1 MRNAKLIGLTVAMLA
16 IPASVSAQG
25 MPFMSGGLSV
35 FGGLAMP
42 MGDFA
47 DDEGSDAGLATMG
60 FALGADAH
68 LPLGSSAFGW
78 VTSVSI
84 NSLGFD
90 SEDAFGEDADFG
102 RYWLVPI
109 TTGVSYPIA
118 MGPGMSLSPMAQ
130 IGLNIAYGPNGEDGD
145 IEYETETSF
154 SLAFSAGADFM
165 FSQNLGATIR
175 YMNGGGPEREI
186 DAGDAGEGEFETS
199 MTWLQL
205 GVVYRMR

>member
-1 MRNAKLIGLTVAMLA
+1 MRSVKLIGLTVAFLA

-25 MPFMSGGLSV
+25 MPFVNGGLDF
-35 FGGLAMP
+35 FGGLGMP

-47 DDEGSDAGLATMG
+47 DDEGTDAGLATMG
-60 FALGADAH
+60 FVVGADAR
-68 LPLGSSAFGW
+68 LPLGTSPFGW
-78 VTSVSI
+78 VTTVSI

-109 TTGVSYPIA
+109 TTGVSYPVAI
-118 MGPGMSLSPMAQ
+118 GTGMSLVPMAQ
-130 IGLNIAYGPNGEDGD
+130 LGLNIAYGPNGEDGD
-145 IEYETETSF
+145 IEYETATSF
-154 SLAFSAGADFM
+154 SLAFSAGADLM
-165 FSQNLGATIR
+165 FAENLGATIR

-205 GVVYRMR
+205 GVVYRFR